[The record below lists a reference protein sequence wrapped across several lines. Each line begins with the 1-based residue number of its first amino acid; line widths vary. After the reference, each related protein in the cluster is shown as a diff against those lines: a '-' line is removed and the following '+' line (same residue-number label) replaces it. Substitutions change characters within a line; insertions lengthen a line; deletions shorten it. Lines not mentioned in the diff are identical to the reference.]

1 MKSGARAMGID
12 DGPQNARTLLVGVV
26 MRKDRVE
33 GIMSARATLD
43 GYNATEKMEKIAR
56 GRFYPQLRCVF
67 LDGVAVAGFNLVN
80 FHELSRNLALP
91 VIVCTSN
98 RPQPGKFGEALA
110 RWPRKAR
117 QWERIAVPAHRLG
130 GIWYQFAGCT
140 QHQARSMITQFQVH
154 SEIPEPL
161 RLAHLI
167 AAGIEAGESKGL

>member
-1 MKSGARAMGID
+1 MKSGVRAIGID
-12 DGPQNARTLLVGVV
+12 DGPQSARTLLVGVV

-33 GIMSARATLD
+33 GILSTRVPLD
-43 GYNATEKMEKIAR
+43 GYNATSKMEKMAK

-80 FHELSRNLALP
+80 FHELSKQLSLP

-98 RPQPGKFGEALA
+98 RPQPRKFGKTLV
-110 RWPRKAR
+110 RWPRKSK
-117 QWERIAVPAHRLG
+117 QWESITVPAHKLG

-140 QHQARSMITQFQVH
+140 RHQAESMIRQFQVH
-154 SEIPEPL
+154 AEIPEPL